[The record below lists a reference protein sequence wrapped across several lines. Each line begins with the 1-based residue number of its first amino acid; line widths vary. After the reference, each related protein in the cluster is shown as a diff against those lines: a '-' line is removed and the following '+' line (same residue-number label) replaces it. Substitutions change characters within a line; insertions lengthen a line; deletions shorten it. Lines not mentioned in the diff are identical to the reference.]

1 LIEISFRYP
10 NQPIQVPPGQYHES
24 PTEQYWNNLPNDQTT
39 MATGTTFPNTN
50 QFSQNCNINN
60 NNNMNVTGDYD
71 GINMDMGGG
80 WF

>member
-1 LIEISFRYP
+1 
-10 NQPIQVPPGQYHES
+10 
-24 PTEQYWNNLPNDQTT
+24 